1 MTFRYRTIRH
11 LMAEIQKTYQ
21 SYLYRLPAWRRH
33 FWNQMALNVHENYAG
48 FDHDYGVI
56 GGLIDTY
63 QPASLLDYG
72 CGSGRLIPL
81 YLKKNLRDIY
91 CYDAS
96 EISLKLA
103 QEKFFDTAILFTTS
117 LGDITRRAGRFD
129 LIVCSRVLQH
139 IPANSIVGVIG
150 KICAMGD
157 RVYINE
163 TLIPS
168 DKYFM
173 FLHDYRTIFEQ
184 NKFVQT
190 STGVM
195 QDAHGN
201 LQEWSL
207 FAQG

>member
-1 MTFRYRTIRH
+1 MISHHKLIRR
-11 LMAEIQKTYQ
+11 LRADLQKTCQ
-21 SYLYRLPAWRRH
+21 TFLYRIPAWRRH
-33 FWNQMALNVHENYAG
+33 FWNQMALNVHENYG
-48 FDHDYGVI
+48 RLDHDYDVI

-81 YLKKNLRDIY
+81 YLKKKLQNIY

-103 QEKFFDTAILFTTS
+103 QSQFPDAAIHFTTS
-117 LGDITRRAGRFD
+117 LKEILRRSDQFD

-139 IPANSIVGVIG
+139 IPADSIGGVVE
-150 KICAMGD
+150 KICAMGG
-157 RVYINE
+157 RVFVNE
-163 TLIPS
+163 SRNRS

-173 FLHDYRTIFEQ
+173 FLHDYQLIFQQ
-184 NKFVQT
+184 NDFVQT
-190 STGVM
+190 SAEVM
-195 QDAHGN
+195 RNAHGN

-207 FAQG
+207 FAHG